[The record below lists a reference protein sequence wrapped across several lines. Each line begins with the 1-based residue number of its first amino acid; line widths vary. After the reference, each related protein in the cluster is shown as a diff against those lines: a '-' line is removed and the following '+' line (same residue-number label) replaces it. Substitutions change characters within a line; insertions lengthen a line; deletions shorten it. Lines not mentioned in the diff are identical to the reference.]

1 MQIFKRVTALCMVLI
16 MMLSAMSLSL
26 IASAVEI
33 NVSTDKLLNNQTTG
47 IWQGSVTDNGNAND
61 TNATVLLD
69 FLDEVLAE
77 VNFKEE
83 IDLKVTKIVID
94 ATSVNGLL
102 GTLDLVKSVSGLVNG
117 FGSLKKLNCKNWKN
131 GQTRQNTSD
140 EDILK
145 NLVKFIYDNRG
156 LVQAVV
162 DGSFTCANPRVL
174 PFVPDAGEAVNDVLG
189 INPDEGKTLL
199 WRLGVLKDANGNA
212 YAYLSDWLK
221 DTLANWAGTP
231 EYAKSNLDTIVYMG
245 IVGKKLQEYVPGF
258 KMDANTTTEQL
269 ILSLV
274 NSVWNTYAGSLIGK
288 VNEYKEGFGSNAY
301 TKPIAALV
309 NFDVKAEDVKINLNT
324 INDVNNAL
332 GAVLVKVF
340 PTYTGWKNGTDLALI
355 SENLVN
361 ALAWVLANAD
371 TAAMTEEVAAKY
383 AAWNEAA
390 AKDANTAILSLVKL
404 VVNAAWPETAYPAIV
419 DAQTEVE
426 GAIVAVLTQ
435 LIKENPDDLGFAVI
449 GTKST
454 TAEAFLGDF
463 AGSFLAQYFPLYTD
477 ANNTK
482 RYVEGSGKSIYDV
495 ANYALNY
502 FLVDLN
508 LDALFGLNMTKSQS
522 LFAKLEAFQAMIFG
536 SIKYEPAS
544 KFVPSLVENVLTL
557 DIGGIF
563 TDNVA
568 PIVDAYKSLKA
579 CNFVYTILNN
589 VTKSIFGTQLFA
601 SATFTSFEA
610 ILKSGSKTDDN
621 LGKVVANL
629 LAGIEGRKT
638 QLLPIVYYLY
648 NTLLEEAVITV
659 SGSVKDVDLAKGTA
673 QNVTVKYGKYTLK
686 EGTDYKVVY
695 ANGGKEGTTEVLVQG
710 IGNYA
715 GAYELGT
722 VKVSCSHKYGNWV
735 TTKAATCTTPG
746 SKKQTCSACGDV
758 KTAAIG
764 ALGHNIV
771 KDKAVSATYD
781 KAGKTEGSHCSRCNA
796 VIVAQKTVAKKTV
809 GKVTGLKDKSIK
821 VDKSS
826 QITLT
831 WSKVSGADKYEV
843 YIKNGSKWVKLT
855 TTTKTSYTVKKDGK
869 KKALKAGKSY
879 EFRVRAVV
887 EESKKTYTGSYSDVL
902 KVKVAPK
909 APTLTLKAGKKQL
922 TASWKSISGASGYEV
937 QYSTSSKMKKA
948 KTVKVKKSSK
958 KTTVKKLKKGKKYY
972 VRVRTYKTVGG
983 KKIYSDWSKV
993 KNVKVK

>member
-1 MQIFKRVTALCMVLI
+1 MQIFKRVTAMCMVLI

-77 VNFKEE
+77 LNIKKEL
-83 IDLKVTKIVID
+83 DLKVTKIAID
-94 ATSVNGLL
+94 ATSVNSLL

-117 FGSLKKLNCKNWKN
+117 FGSLKKLNCRNWTS
-131 GQTRQNTSD
+131 GQTRQKTAD
-140 EDILK
+140 ETILK
-145 NLVKFIYDNRG
+145 NLIKFLYDNRE
-156 LVQAVV
+156 LIQTIV
-162 DGSFTCANPRVL
+162 DGSFTCANGGFL
-174 PFVPDAGEAVNDVLG
+174 DIGATVNEVLG
-189 INPDEGKTLL
+189 IDPANGKTIL
-199 WRLGVLKDANGNA
+199 WRIDALKDANGNA

-231 EYAKSNLDTIVYMG
+231 EYAKSTLDTIIYMG
-245 IVGKKLQEYVPGF
+245 IVGKKLQSVVPGF
-258 KMDANTTTEQL
+258 TMNAGTTTEQL

-274 NSVWNTYAGSLIGK
+274 NSVWNTYAGGLIGK

-301 TKPIAALV
+301 TKPIAGLV

-324 INDVNNAL
+324 IADVNNAL

-340 PTYTGWKNGTDLALI
+340 PAYTGWKNGTDLALV
-355 SENLVN
+355 SGNLVN

-371 TAAMTEEVAAKY
+371 TAVMTEEVAAKY

-390 AKDANTAILSLVKL
+390 VKDVNTSLLSLVKL
-404 VVNAAWPETAYPAIV
+404 VVNAGWPNSAYSAIA
-419 DAQTEVE
+419 DAQTTVE
-426 GAIVAVLTQ
+426 GALVSLLKQIIADNKSLA
-435 LIKENPDDLGFAVI
+435 FAVI
-449 GTKST
+449 GAKST

-463 AGSFLAQYFPLYTD
+463 AGSFLAQYIPLYTD

-482 RYVEGSGKSIYDV
+482 RYVAGSGTSVYDV

-508 LDALFGLNMTKSQS
+508 IDALLGLNMSKSQN
-522 LFAKLEAFQAMIFG
+522 LFAKLDALQAMLFG
-536 SIKYEPAS
+536 SIGYEKAS
-544 KFVPSLVENVLTL
+544 KFIPTLVENVLTL

-563 TDNVA
+563 TDNVK
-568 PIVDAYKSLKA
+568 PIIDEYKSLKA

-638 QLLPIVYYLY
+638 QLLPLVYYIY
-648 NTLLEEAVITV
+648 NTLLEDAVITV
-659 SGSVKDVDLAKGTA
+659 SGSVKDVNLASSTA

-695 ANGGKEGTTEVLVQG
+695 ANGGKVGTTKVLVQG

-722 VKVSCSHKYGNWV
+722 VKVDCSHKYGNWV
-735 TTKAATCTTPG
+735 TTKAATCTANG

-758 KTAAIG
+758 KTVTITK
-764 ALGHNIV
+764 LGHNIV
-771 KDKAVSATYD
+771 KDKAVSATYG

-972 VRVRTYKTVGG
+972 ARVRTYKTVNG

>member
-26 IASAVEI
+26 VASAVEI
-33 NVSTDKLLNNQTTG
+33 NLSTDKLLNNQTTG

-77 VNFKEE
+77 LNIKTEL
-83 IDLKVTKIVID
+83 DLKAAKLQID
-94 ATSVNGLL
+94 ATSVDALL
-102 GTLDLVKSVSGLVNG
+102 NTIDLADSVLGSWAVSLLLKG
-117 FGSLKKLNCKNWKN
+117 FGSLKDLDFDNWVS
-131 GQTRQNTSD
+131 GQSRAKTGD
-140 EDILK
+140 EKVLK
-145 NLVKFIYDNRG
+145 NLITFLSDNKD
-156 LVQAVV
+156 LIADVV
-162 DGSFTCANPRVL
+162 DGSFTIGSL
-174 PFVPDAGEAVNDVLG
+174 DSVLG
-189 INPDEGKTLL
+189 IGDGQTLL
-199 WRLGVLKDANGNA
+199 GRFALLKK
-212 YAYLSDWLK
+212 SDGQVAKFVSEWLK

-231 EYAKSNLDTIVYMG
+231 EYATSTLDTIIYMG

-258 KMDANTTTEQL
+258 AMNAGTTTEQL

-274 NSVWNTYAGSLIGK
+274 NSVWNTYAGGLIGK

-324 INDVNNAL
+324 IADVNNAL
-332 GAVLVKVF
+332 GAVVKEVI
-340 PTYTGWKNGTDLALI
+340 PGASWKNGTDLALV

-383 AAWNEAA
+383 AAWNAAA

-404 VVNAAWPETAYPAIV
+404 VVNAAWPTTAYPAIV
-419 DAQTEVE
+419 DAQTTVE
-426 GAIVAVLTQ
+426 GALVAVLTQ
-435 LIKENPDDLGFAVI
+435 LIAENSDAGEALAFAVI
-449 GTKST
+449 GSKST

-463 AGSFLAQYFPLYTD
+463 AGSFLAQYIPLYTD

-482 RYVEGSGKSIYDV
+482 RYVAGSGASIYDV
-495 ANYALNY
+495 INYAFNY

-508 LDALFGLNMTKSQS
+508 IDTLFGLNMTKSQS
-522 LFAKLEAFQAMIFG
+522 VFAKLEAFQKVIFG
-536 SIKYEPAS
+536 SKLNYVKAEPYLT
-544 KFVPSLVENVLTL
+544 SLVDNVLTL
-557 DIGGIF
+557 DIGGLF
-563 TDNVA
+563 TDNIA
-568 PIVDAYKSLKA
+568 PIINDYKDVKA
-579 CNFVYTILNN
+579 CNFVYTIINN
-589 VTKSIFGTQLFA
+589 ILTSIIGEQAFA
-601 SATFTSFEA
+601 ANFTTFEA
-610 ILKSGSKTDDN
+610 IFRSGSKNTDDN
-621 LGKVVANL
+621 LGKTAAAL
-629 LAGIEGRKT
+629 LNGINSRKT
-638 QLLPIVYYLY
+638 QLLPLVYYLY
-648 NTLLEEAVITV
+648 NTLLEDAVITV
-659 SGSVKDVDLAKGTA
+659 SGSVKNVDLVSSTA
-673 QNVTVKYGKYTLK
+673 QNVTVKYGKYALK

-695 ANGGKEGTTEVLVQG
+695 ANGGKVGVTEVYVQG

-715 GAYELGT
+715 GRYTLGT
-722 VKVSCSHKYGNWV
+722 VKVDCSHKYGSWV
-735 TTKAATCTTPG
+735 TIKAATCTANG

-758 KTAAIG
+758 KTATITK
-764 ALGHNIV
+764 LGHNIV
-771 KDKAVSATYD
+771 KDKAVSATYG

-972 VRVRTYKTVGG
+972 VRVRTYKTVNG
-983 KKIYSDWSKV
+983 KKIYSNWSKV

>member
-1 MQIFKRVTALCMVLI
+1 M
-16 MMLSAMSLSL
+16 
-26 IASAVEI
+26 
-33 NVSTDKLLNNQTTG
+33 
-47 IWQGSVTDNGNAND
+47 
-61 TNATVLLD
+61 
-69 FLDEVLAE
+69 
-77 VNFKEE
+77 
-83 IDLKVTKIVID
+83 
-94 ATSVNGLL
+94 
-102 GTLDLVKSVSGLVNG
+102 
-117 FGSLKKLNCKNWKN
+117 
-131 GQTRQNTSD
+131 
-140 EDILK
+140 
-145 NLVKFIYDNRG
+145 
-156 LVQAVV
+156 
-162 DGSFTCANPRVL
+162 
-174 PFVPDAGEAVNDVLG
+174 
-189 INPDEGKTLL
+189 
-199 WRLGVLKDANGNA
+199 
-212 YAYLSDWLK
+212 
-221 DTLANWAGTP
+221 
-231 EYAKSNLDTIVYMG
+231 
-245 IVGKKLQEYVPGF
+245 
-258 KMDANTTTEQL
+258 
-269 ILSLV
+269 
-274 NSVWNTYAGSLIGK
+274 
-288 VNEYKEGFGSNAY
+288 
-301 TKPIAALV
+301 
-309 NFDVKAEDVKINLNT
+309 
-324 INDVNNAL
+324 
-332 GAVLVKVF
+332 
-340 PTYTGWKNGTDLALI
+340 
-355 SENLVN
+355 
-361 ALAWVLANAD
+361 
-371 TAAMTEEVAAKY
+371 
-383 AAWNEAA
+383 
-390 AKDANTAILSLVKL
+390 
-404 VVNAAWPETAYPAIV
+404 
-419 DAQTEVE
+419 
-426 GAIVAVLTQ
+426 
-435 LIKENPDDLGFAVI
+435 
-449 GTKST
+449 
-454 TAEAFLGDF
+454 
-463 AGSFLAQYFPLYTD
+463 
-477 ANNTK
+477 
-482 RYVEGSGKSIYDV
+482 
-495 ANYALNY
+495 
-502 FLVDLN
+502 
-508 LDALFGLNMTKSQS
+508 
-522 LFAKLEAFQAMIFG
+522 
-536 SIKYEPAS
+536 
-544 KFVPSLVENVLTL
+544 
-557 DIGGIF
+557 
-563 TDNVA
+563 
-568 PIVDAYKSLKA
+568 
-579 CNFVYTILNN
+579 
-589 VTKSIFGTQLFA
+589 
-601 SATFTSFEA
+601 
-610 ILKSGSKTDDN
+610 
-621 LGKVVANL
+621 VANL

-638 QLLPIVYYLY
+638 QLLPLVYYIY

-695 ANGGKEGTTEVLVQG
+695 ANGGKVGTTKVLVQG

-826 QITLT
+826 QITLS

-972 VRVRTYKTVGG
+972 VRVRTYKTVNG